1 MLFWHLLGRE
11 NAHIRQVCCGF
22 AAFDQL
28 KNSYRY
34 TIFCSFRGMLFWYLL
49 GHEKCSHT
57 PSILI
62 QNSKLRIQNWGWI
75 LKID

>member
-1 MLFWHLLGRE
+1 MLFWHLLRHE
-11 NAHIRQVCCGF
+11 NAHIRFSMLRFSFGRSFKIAIVIRF
-22 AAFDQL
+22 
-28 KNSYRY
+28 
-34 TIFCSFRGMLFWYLL
+34 FCSFRGMLFWYLL

>member
-1 MLFWHLLGRE
+1 MLFWHLLGHE

-34 TIFCSFRGMLFWYLL
+34 TIFLFFFKSRGVTFV
-49 GHEKCSHT
+49 
-57 PSILI
+57 
-62 QNSKLRIQNWGWI
+62 LRATSNRHR
-75 LKID
+75 